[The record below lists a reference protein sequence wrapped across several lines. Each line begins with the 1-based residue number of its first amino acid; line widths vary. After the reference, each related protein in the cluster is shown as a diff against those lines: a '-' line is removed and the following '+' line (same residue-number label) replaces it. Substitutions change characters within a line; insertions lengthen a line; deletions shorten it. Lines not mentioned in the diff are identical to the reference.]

1 LGQLEFGIYN
11 DDHEAAS
18 VEQPGIT
25 VSMAIK
31 YSNFLGK
38 QVLVTLMKMI
48 GTRAMVLTTATG
60 LTSTKPMM
68 QSPKLTTIFTLS
80 LYPFPELTNLSLPKT
95 KCNFLQHYFINTR
108 YKGTY
113 RYGMH
118 GEWEDGVYPK
128 IQHIPSGRRGSK
140 QLGIGL
146 PDNRWQPR
154 SEMWISRI
162 DMQNRRA

>member
-1 LGQLEFGIYN
+1 MGQLEVGIYN

-31 YSNFLGK
+31 YSDFLGK

-48 GTRAMVLTTATG
+48 WTRVMVLTTATG

-113 RYGMH
+113 QYGMAVTLYFPVS
-118 GEWEDGVYPK
+118 EVFKDEALSVSEVKVSCASYC
-128 IQHIPSGRRGSK
+128 R
-140 QLGIGL
+140 LGFH
-146 PDNRWQPR
+146 
-154 SEMWISRI
+154 
-162 DMQNRRA
+162 